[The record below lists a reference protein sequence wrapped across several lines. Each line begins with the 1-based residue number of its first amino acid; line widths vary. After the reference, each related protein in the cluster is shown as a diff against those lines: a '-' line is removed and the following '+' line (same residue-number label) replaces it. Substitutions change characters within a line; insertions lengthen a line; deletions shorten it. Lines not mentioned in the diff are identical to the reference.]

1 MASVA
6 DTILSMAGYFPFFIQ
21 IACSAFTE
29 IGGDYYDYIPLTETT
44 LGVAIG
50 DVKGHGLPATII
62 QHVHHTAS
70 DIKKSILT
78 EFFAHCQQH
87 EQEDD
92 VTLIVIKRKK

>member
-1 MASVA
+1 MPVWTSVVTFA
-6 DTILSMAGYFPFFIQ
+6 QRQRLAGI
-21 IACSAFTE
+21 TK
-29 IGGDYYDYIPLTETT
+29 YDYIPLTETT